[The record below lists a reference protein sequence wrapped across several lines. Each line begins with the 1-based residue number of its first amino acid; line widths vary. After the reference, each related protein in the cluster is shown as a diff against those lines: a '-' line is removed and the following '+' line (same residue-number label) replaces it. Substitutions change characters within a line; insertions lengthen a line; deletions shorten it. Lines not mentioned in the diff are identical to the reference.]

1 MTEPK
6 GVKQR
11 YKTTNCGEYNAA
23 LRARGSLTIWLDKD
37 MQWYAPASG
46 KRGRQHIFS
55 DAAIQFC
62 LSIKCLFGLAL
73 RQSLGLVESLLR
85 MAGLDWKVPDF
96 STVSRRQKTL
106 RVQQLP
112 YRAST
117 TALELLVDSTGIKFL
132 GEGEWKRKKHGAEY
146 RRQWRKVHLG
156 IDANTL
162 EIRAIE
168 VTDNGV
174 GDTPML
180 PELLGQIPLD
190 ETVASVSADGAYD
203 PKACHAAIIERGAQ
217 AVIPPRKNAQP
228 WKASLKG
235 ALARNEALKACH
247 RLGLAIWKKWS
258 GYHRRSLVETK
269 MHCFKRLGEQV
280 MARTFERQVV
290 ELQVRVALLNRFTQL
305 GRPTTVAV
313 AAVA

>member
-1 MTEPK
+1 MTELK
-6 GVKQR
+6 GAKVR
-11 YKTTNCGEYNAA
+11 YKTINWAAYNAA
-23 LRARGSLTIWLDKD
+23 LKARGSLSIWLDKD

-46 KRGRQHIFS
+46 KRGRQRVFC

-73 RQSLGLVESLLR
+73 RQSLGLVQSLLR
-85 MAGLDWKVPDF
+85 MAGLDWRVPDF
-96 STVSRRQKTL
+96 STVSRRQKSL
-106 RVQQLP
+106 QVQLAW
-112 YRAST
+112 RASNS
-117 TALELLVDSTGIKFL
+117 ALDLLVDSTGIKFL

-168 VTDNGV
+168 VTDNSV
-174 GDTPML
+174 GDAPML
-180 PELLGQIPLD
+180 PELLSQIPPD
-190 ETVASVSADGAYD
+190 EALASVSADGAYD
-203 PKACHAAIIERGAQ
+203 TKACHAVIVQRGAQ

-228 WKASLKG
+228 WKETLVGASV
-235 ALARNEALKACH
+235 RNEALRACH
-247 RLGLAIWKKWS
+247 RLGWRIWKKWS

-269 MHCFKRLGEQV
+269 MHCFKRLGERV

-290 ELQVRVALLNRFTQL
+290 ELHVRVALLKRFSQL
-305 GRPTTVAV
+305 GRPTTVPL
-313 AAVA
+313 AAMA